1 MRKRSAAAL
10 VAALIVVAVGFFA
23 SFFFLFADGSGEQY
37 TITLPGQGSA
47 VIDPSPEIGQS
58 NRSQLQT
65 VEIDRTNLLAVVQ
78 TLQRPETYH
87 LQSET
92 TYFYR
97 DSQSTLKC
105 QLWKSRNGIRI
116 SQLDAQDAQAQQI
129 LLTDKWV
136 YLWGAENAVVRF
148 EKQSRDADLYRRMPT
163 YEDLLKLSAEEI
175 LDGSVVELE
184 GQLCLY
190 AKTMDSLTG
199 EVEQWYIL
207 AENGLLLYADG
218 TLDGQM
224 TYQTRMTQLQLELE
238 EQNLF
243 LLPDGSQ
250 PE

>member
-10 VAALIVVAVGFFA
+10 VAALLVVAAGFFA
-23 SFFFLFADGSGEQY
+23 SFFFLFADSSGEQY

-58 NRSQLQT
+58 NRGQLQK
-65 VEIDRTNLLAVVQ
+65 VEVDSTNLQALVQ
-78 TLQRPETYH
+78 TLRRPETYH

-97 DSQSTLKC
+97 DKQSVLKSQV
-105 QLWKSRNGIRI
+105 WKGHTAMRI
-116 SQLDAQDAQAQQI
+116 SQLNTTEEQDLQI
-129 LLTDKWV
+129 LLTDKWI
-136 YLWGAENAVVRF
+136 YLWSGESSVARY
-148 EKQSRDADLYRRMPT
+148 KRQDRDADLYRRTPT
-163 YEDLLKLSAEEI
+163 YEDLLKLSAGEI
-175 LDGSVVELE
+175 LEGRLEELE

-190 AKTMDSLTG
+190 AKTQDKLTG

-218 TLDGQM
+218 MLDGQM
-224 TYQTRMTQLQLELE
+224 TYQTRMTHMQLATE
-238 EQNLF
+238 EQSLF

>member
-10 VAALIVVAVGFFA
+10 VAALLVVAAGFFA
-23 SFFFLFADGSGEQY
+23 SFFFLFADSSGEQY

-58 NRSQLQT
+58 NRGQLQA
-65 VEIDRTNLLAVVQ
+65 VEVDRTNLQALVR
-78 TLQRPETYH
+78 TFQRPESYY
-87 LQSET
+87 LQNET

-97 DSQSTLKC
+97 DNQSVLKSQI
-105 QLWKSRNGIRI
+105 WKSDSVMRI
-116 SQLDAQDAQAQQI
+116 SQLNNAEEQALQV
-129 LLTDKWV
+129 LLTDQWV
-136 YLWGAENAVVRF
+136 YLWTEESGVARYERQA
-148 EKQSRDADLYRRMPT
+148 RDVDLYGRTPT
-163 YEDLLKLSAEEI
+163 YEDLLKLSADEI
-175 LDGSVVELE
+175 LEGRLEELE

-190 AKTMDSLTG
+190 AKTQDKLTG
-199 EVEQWYIL
+199 EIEQWYIL

-218 TLDGQM
+218 SLDGQM
-224 TYQTRMTQLQLELE
+224 TYQTYMTHMQLDLE

>member
-23 SFFFLFADGSGEQY
+23 SFFFLFADSSGEQY

-58 NRSQLQT
+58 NRSQIQS
-65 VEIDRTNLLAVVQ
+65 VKIDRTNIQAVLQ
-78 TLQRPETYH
+78 TLQQPETYH

-97 DSQSTLKC
+97 DSYTTLKS
-105 QLWKSRNGIRI
+105 QVWKGKPGMRI
-116 SQLDAQDAQAQQI
+116 SQLNAQDAQSEEI

-136 YLWGAENAVVRF
+136 YLWNAEGAVAQF
-148 EKQSRDADLYRRMPT
+148 EKQSRDADLYRRTPT
-163 YEDLLKLSAEEI
+163 YEDLLKLSSEE
-175 LDGSVVELE
+175 LLEGCVTELE

-190 AKTMDSLTG
+190 AKSRDSLTG
-199 EVEQWYIL
+199 EEEQWYIL

-224 TYQTRMTQLQLELE
+224 TYQTRMTQLQLEFE
-238 EQNLF
+238 GENLF